1 MSTSGRDRI
10 SSGYLI
16 VVHLLSDVNEMKFQ
30 TPSTQLQ
37 TISSFQNPNDLNEER
52 NQVLNLDI

>member
-30 TPSTQLQ
+30 TPSTKLQ
-37 TISSFQNPNDLNEER
+37 TISNFQNPNDLNEER